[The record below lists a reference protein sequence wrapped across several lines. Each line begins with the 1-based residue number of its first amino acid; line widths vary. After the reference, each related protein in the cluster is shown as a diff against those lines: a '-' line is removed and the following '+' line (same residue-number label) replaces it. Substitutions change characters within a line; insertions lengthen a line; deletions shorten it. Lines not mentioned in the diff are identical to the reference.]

1 MESYSKPTALARNI
15 SGKYIKDNLVEP
27 LKLWRKKIFLIACEW
42 WESCRPVNTTWQH
55 YPVSWMSYDNGETFE
70 SALAWG
76 PYSND
81 DMKFIWIELCFSW
94 LCKDTYSSE
103 LESQGTDRQWNTN
116 TKPWSDVCNVHC
128 YSSRWKFKCGWSCV
142 KKETH
147 TGISTREKLLYCQI

>member
-1 MESYSKPTALARNI
+1 
-15 SGKYIKDNLVEP
+15 
-27 LKLWRKKIFLIACEW
+27 
-42 WESCRPVNTTWQH
+42 
-55 YPVSWMSYDNGETFE
+55 MSYDNGETFE

-147 TGISTREKLLYCQI
+147 TGISTREKLLWHWQRQRHFCSGEKATATFVPNQIGDRSVGKWATRTHQKPPWWVVFMLTSWIN